1 MEFNQEENDINKL
14 SSFSHSLGT
23 LFGQIGGY
31 TIIQIIASFILVFI
45 TVGMLVS
52 VVLEESITAL
62 FNVFQ
67 TSIWTIIITSII
79 LEIISYIFIIKLITL
94 LFGAE
99 KRGIPIKGKYRKSAL
114 FFIVGIII
122 GIFLLVVGIIVTNW
136 LMQLIQDI
144 FNDPLFEIEDLEQV
158 PSTDIITTLVQVGRT
173 GLSLAGFYYLKQN
186 FDQLGDYMQN
196 GEKVSTGLILLVIG
210 FLLQIFGSL
219 IGLIIELL
227 SVLGL
232 AGLILTIVGYFQ
244 ASNGLKNTIWSQIG
258 VSQMKLSHAKK
269 VQKLDKKDRRRHF
282 TEEDILN
289 SEEFLHR
296 FLKENEGKAFTASSL
311 YKRCIE
317 DKYPNISLVEV
328 EKRLHDLYLL
338 GRIHLDV
345 KDKVNYY
352 FV

>member
-1 MEFNQEENDINKL
+1 MEFNQDENDVKNL
-14 SSFSHSLGT
+14 SSFSQSLGT
-23 LFGQIGGY
+23 LFRQIGGY

-122 GIFLLVVGIIVTNW
+122 GILLLVVGIIVTNW

-158 PSTDIITTLVQVGRT
+158 PSTDIITALVQVGRT
-173 GLSLAGFYYLKQN
+173 GLSLAAFFYLKLN
-186 FDQLGDYMQN
+186 FDQLSDYMQN
-196 GEKVSTGLILLVIG
+196 GGKVSTGFILIVIG
-210 FLLQIFGSL
+210 FLLQILGSL

-232 AGLILTIVGYFQ
+232 AGLIITIVGYFN
-244 ASNGLKNTIWSQIG
+244 ASNGLKSTIWSQIG
-258 VSQMKLSHAKK
+258 VNQMKLSHAKK

-282 TEEDILN
+282 TVEDILN
-289 SEEFLHR
+289 SEETLHR
-296 FLKENEGKAFTASSL
+296 CLKENEGKAFTASSL

-317 DKYPNISLVEV
+317 DKYPDISLAEV
-328 EKRLHDLYLL
+328 EKRLHNLYLL

-345 KDKVNYY
+345 KDNVNYY
-352 FV
+352 FI

>member
-1 MEFNQEENDINKL
+1 MESNQDKNDINKL
-14 SSFSHSLGT
+14 RPFSQSLGT

-67 TSIWTIIITSII
+67 TSIWTIIITSIV

-122 GIFLLVVGIIVTNW
+122 GILLLVVGIIVTNW

-173 GLSLAGFYYLKQN
+173 GLSLAAFYYLKLN
-186 FDQLGDYMQN
+186 FDQLSDYMQN
-196 GEKVSTGLILLVIG
+196 SGKVSTGFLLLVIG
-210 FLLQIFGSL
+210 FLLQILGSL
-219 IGLIIELL
+219 IGLIIDLL

-232 AGLILTIVGYFQ
+232 VGLILTIVGYFK

-269 VQKLDKKDRRRHF
+269 VQKLEKKDRRRHF

-289 SEEFLHR
+289 SEETLCR
-296 FLKENEGKAFTASSL
+296 FLKENDGKAFTASSL

-317 DKYPNISLVEV
+317 DKYPNISLAEV
-328 EKRLHDLYLL
+328 EKRLHNLYLL

-345 KDKVNYY
+345 KDNVNYY
-352 FV
+352 FI